1 MYPGGKG
8 INVSFV
14 LKQLQQPTTALGFI
28 AGFTGQAIRD
38 GVKEKNI
45 PTAFIELSQGL
56 SRINVKLKGQDETEI
71 NGCGPTVSKQE
82 MDAMIKQLSHLKAD
96 DFLVLSGS
104 IPAGLSSDCY
114 TTLMAVAN
122 QKGAKVVLD
131 TAGENLRLS
140 LKEKPY
146 LIKPNRQ
153 ELEEFFKVTIPP
165 QDLSKIVFYA
175 KQLQEMG
182 AVNVLVSLGGD
193 GCLLLDENQQVTMM
207 EAPKGNPVNTVGA
220 GDSMIAGFLAGM
232 QLKNDYT
239 FALKLGTACGS
250 ATAFSKDL
258 ADAKTIEQVFT
269 TLSEPKILP

>member
-207 EAPKGNPVNTVGA
+207 EAPVGKPVNTVGA

-258 ADAKTIEQVFT
+258 ADSKTIEQVFT